1 MTGTAS
7 LVTMAQNVIGRN
19 IANLEDLGEIKYDVA
34 RPILK
39 QITNPEQLRSLELSS
54 PPIAANDAELWKG
67 FVVRDIP
74 DWKSKNVQSL
84 GFNNW
89 CYELYCKL
97 KEDEENEREQQEEQL
112 RRAMKQMDKKKEG
125 NQSQI
130 LHRVVQEDVHR
141 LPEYVDGLKNP
152 LANRSNLR
160 IPTTAS
166 PRPAKGGGQIIR
178 ALRQQSR
185 QAVQA
190 KSLSTPFGATTSR
203 FMPTKTTKE
212 PDRNPT
218 LPTVKMRMS
227 HYENGESRG
236 EKSLRLAIEA
246 EKKEKEES
254 ERQKRVEM
262 KKKRREQSVHNAFNR
277 AAKPESR
284 SLSPPSVVRRP
295 RIRPASRSPVRPPP
309 ARAASPP
316 PQRTS
321 SPFEMPDAMAID
333 NQDGKAKSPTPTIT
347 LNDEQEKP
355 AIPVFVL
362 PAARRRPVSIFA
374 PKPRRRV

>member
-1 MTGTAS
+1 MT
-7 LVTMAQNVIGRN
+7 QNAIGRN
-19 IANLEDLGEIKYDVA
+19 IANLQDLGDITYDLA

-54 PPIAANDAELWKG
+54 PQIAANDAELWKG
-67 FVVRDIP
+67 FIVRDIP
-74 DWKSKNVQSL
+74 DWRSKNIQSL

-112 RRAMKQMDKKKEG
+112 RRAMKQIDKKREV

-141 LPEYVDGLKNP
+141 LPLFADGVRNP
-152 LANRSNLR
+152 YANCSNTRKQAPASLR
-160 IPTTAS
+160 T
-166 PRPAKGGGQIIR
+166 AKGGAQIIR
-178 ALRQQSR
+178 ALRQQSK

-190 KSLSTPFGATTSR
+190 KTLVTPFGATPSR
-203 FMPTKTTKE
+203 FMPTKAINE
-212 PDRNPT
+212 PYRNLT
-218 LPTVKMRMS
+218 SPTVKMRMS
-227 HYENGESRG
+227 QFEDRESRG
-236 EKSLRLAIEA
+236 ERSLRLAIEA
-246 EKKEKEES
+246 EQKQKEES

-284 SLSPPSVVRRP
+284 SLSPPSGVRRP
-295 RIRPASRSPVRPPP
+295 KIRPASRSPVRPPP
-309 ARAASPP
+309 ARAGSPP
-316 PQRTS
+316 PQRTP
-321 SPFEMPDAMAID
+321 SPFETPDTTAVT
-333 NQDGKAKSPTPTIT
+333 NQDGKVKSPTPTIT
-347 LNDEQEKP
+347 LNDDQEKP
-355 AIPVFVL
+355 SIPVYVL

-374 PKPRRRV
+374 PKPKRRV